1 VNKSEKQDNNKLTFS
16 KDLSDI
22 GSSFIE
28 VQFPVSKISK
38 ESYTERKA
46 VAGQTLTALGK
57 WWGRKPL
64 VLCRATILGL
74 LLPAT
79 SDPIKDRAIFLK
91 IMTMDDD
98 GMLRRKT
105 KNISADEL
113 FSRMGPTERNRY
125 FTSDSIEND
134 ARLKKELTVDDKNDL
149 QRRIFL
155 SMPYDEKQLYCA
167 RPEQIDGPS
176 LESWTAINTHLGTD
190 VSSLSELVIEL
201 GKRRFGHTPMV
212 GDSFCGGGS
221 IPFEAARLGCETYG
235 SDLNPIAALLTW
247 AGLNII
253 GGGMDAAKRAHEA
266 QSEVLNAV
274 DQQISEW
281 GIEQREPDSKT
292 GRRWRADAYLYCVE
306 TKCPECGWNVPLT
319 PSWVI
324 AEKKVIAKI
333 IPSEKDKNYNFEI
346 VQNASNIEMD
356 SARNGTIADSELI
369 CPHCNARTPIRS
381 IRGDGRGNFGENKS
395 LLRPWENNDVA
406 PRDDDIFGERL
417 YCIRWLDT
425 WIDGDGKMKSQRHYK
440 SPTTHDL
447 ARERKVTEIL
457 AKHFI
462 DWQKQG
468 YIPCRKIEPGVKTD
482 EPIRTRGWT
491 YWHHLFAPR
500 QLLINGLFASMTKS
514 PPQLLLL
521 GRMVN
526 ANSRLSRWKSSNGGG
541 IGGGVDVF
549 SNQALN
555 TLYNFS
561 VRPVSVLRTLLFAGK
576 GESKFIQNSQVQTCD
591 ARNVK
596 IFNNI
601 WITDP
606 PYADA
611 ISYEEL
617 SEFFLAWYD
626 IPLQRLFPSWYT
638 DSKRVLAVS
647 GSDDNFRKSMVDC
660 YHTLADQMS
669 DNGLQVV
676 MFTHQ
681 DASVWADLALIL
693 WAAGLKVSAAWCIA
707 TETTSSLKEG
717 NYVQGTVL
725 LILRKQKMQETVF
738 LDEIYPKVEAEVRRQ
753 LDSMLEMD
761 DLNDPNFAD
770 TDYQLAAY
778 AAALRVLTSKKI
790 EEIDVAYELT
800 RVRASNEVSPVEEV
814 IRNAVV
820 IACDHLVPR
829 GIDKY
834 LWKSLS
840 AFERF
845 YLKGLEMESHAECR
859 IGVYQELARGFGIQ
873 EYKSLLADTKANQ
886 SRLKSASEFGR
897 KELSGEGFSGTL
909 LRQVLF
915 GIFKTVETESPR
927 EAITW
932 FMNEI
937 ENYAGNR
944 LKVIQILEYLAG
956 LQQHAGMV
964 HWHRDANAA
973 AILAGALRNRQ
984 DNV

>member
-1 VNKSEKQDNNKLTFS
+1 
-16 KDLSDI
+16 
-22 GSSFIE
+22 
-28 VQFPVSKISK
+28 
-38 ESYTERKA
+38 
-46 VAGQTLTALGK
+46 
-57 WWGRKPL
+57 
-64 VLCRATILGL
+64 
-74 LLPAT
+74 
-79 SDPIKDRAIFLK
+79 
-91 IMTMDDD
+91 M
-98 GMLRRKT
+98 
-105 KNISADEL
+105 
-113 FSRMGPTERNRY
+113 
-125 FTSDSIEND
+125 
-134 ARLKKELTVDDKNDL
+134 
-149 QRRIFL
+149 
-155 SMPYDEKQLYCA
+155 
-167 RPEQIDGPS
+167 
-176 LESWTAINTHLGTD
+176 
-190 VSSLSELVIEL
+190 
-201 GKRRFGHTPMV
+201 
-212 GDSFCGGGS
+212 
-221 IPFEAARLGCETYG
+221 
-235 SDLNPIAALLTW
+235 
-247 AGLNII
+247 
-253 GGGMDAAKRAHEA
+253 
-266 QSEVLNAV
+266 
-274 DQQISEW
+274 
-281 GIEQREPDSKT
+281 
-292 GRRWRADAYLYCVE
+292 
-306 TKCPECGWNVPLT
+306 
-319 PSWVI
+319 
-324 AEKKVIAKI
+324 
-333 IPSEKDKNYNFEI
+333 KNYP
-346 VQNASNIEMD
+346 S
-356 SARNGTIADSELI
+356 
-369 CPHCNARTPIRS
+369 
-381 IRGDGRGNFGENKS
+381 
-395 LLRPWENNDVA
+395 
-406 PRDDDIFGERL
+406 
-417 YCIRWLDT
+417 
-425 WIDGDGKMKSQRHYK
+425 
-440 SPTTHDL
+440 
-447 ARERKVTEIL
+447 
-457 AKHFI
+457 
-462 DWQKQG
+462 
-468 YIPCRKIEPGVKTD
+468 
-482 EPIRTRGWT
+482 
-491 YWHHLFAPR
+491 
-500 QLLINGLFASMTKS
+500 
-514 PPQLLLL
+514 
-521 GRMVN
+521 
-526 ANSRLSRWKSSNGGG
+526 
-541 IGGGVDVF
+541 
-549 SNQALN
+549 
-555 TLYNFS
+555 
-561 VRPVSVLRTLLFAGK
+561 
-576 GESKFIQNSQVQTCD
+576 
-591 ARNVK
+591 
-596 IFNNI
+596 
-601 WITDP
+601 
-606 PYADA
+606 
-611 ISYEEL
+611 
-617 SEFFLAWYD
+617 FFLAWYD

-778 AAALRVLTSKKI
+778 AAALRVLTSKKM
-790 EEIDVAYELT
+790 EIDVAYELT

-964 HWHRDANAA
+964 H
-973 AILAGALRNRQ
+973 
-984 DNV
+984 